1 MTECI
6 VESLLSRSFG
16 LRPFS
21 EKREIVEGGRPTPEL
36 QGLHTTSKR
45 SGKVFI
51 RSFQTSNYDKYKWLA
66 GFSKLNKL
74 ICWPCLLFN
83 STDKTVWCKKGYD
96 DLANLCNAVNRHEKT
111 KTRLSSCLMNASFGR
126 TRIDM
131 QLDEQARQHIS
142 AHNLMVHKNREVL
155 RRFIDVVCF
164 LGKQEL
170 SFRGRVELE
179 ESANRGNYVELI
191 KLLSAYD
198 PTLEQ
203 HLHTATV
210 FSGLSNRIQND
221 LIVAVKDVMLE
232 AIKDEVMRSPF
243 VAISLDETS
252 DVKTLSQLTTIV
264 RYVNPDGK
272 AVERFLG
279 FTDVSEDRTAA
290 RLKQEVGK
298 TLNEYGCGG
307 KLIAQTYDGASVMS
321 GELSAVS
328 STKECRIFFK
338 TVTGLSSFFHASSKR
353 TYLLD
358 TVVGRRIPTGTA
370 VRWHYQSRLIHAVL
384 ETRAKL
390 LEVFEYI
397 IENDDEFDEI
407 FGLTD
412 VLYNIIQSKQF
423 DIVFCVTKVRETKD
437 KIQEQRTKFVDYWNF
452 TSSIVKVALKRGQ
465 SEEDVKASFREMF
478 FCAVD
483 TIVVQIDSRFE
494 SLNSRAFVS
503 LLDYSK
509 HELYSRNF
517 PERELQS
524 LQDSYGTFFNLQ
536 ALKSELIVV
545 YASAELKSKPVFDMI
560 SKIIELDLKACFPE
574 VYRLCQLILTMPS
587 TSSSAERSIIFGSQ
601 AYQNVSSQYTR
612 ARATF
617 CIGYNFNRKGDVGK
631 FAGEATIL

>member
-66 GFSKLNKL
+66 GSSKLNKL
-74 ICWPCLLFN
+74 FCWPCLLFN
-83 STDKTVWCKKGYD
+83 STDKTVLCKKGYD

-111 KTRLSSCLMNASFGR
+111 KTHLSSCLMNASFGR

-131 QLDEQARQHIS
+131 QLDEQDRQHIS
-142 AHNLMVHKNREVL
+142 AHNLVVHKNREVL

-179 ESANRGNYVELI
+179 ESASRGNYVELI

-221 LIVAVKDVMLE
+221 LIIAVKDVMLK

-243 VAISLDETS
+243 APISLDETS

-272 AVERFLG
+272 AMERFLG

-290 RLKQEVGK
+290 RMKQEVGK
-298 TLNEYGCGG
+298 TLNEYGCGE

-321 GELSAVS
+321 GELSGLQTRVREDYPHALFIHCCGHALNLVLVQAVS

-338 TVTGLSSFFHASSKR
+338 TATGLSSFFHASSKR

-397 IENDDEFDEI
+397 IENDDEFDGTMLNEVRGYRQVLADFQFVFCLKIFSEI

-437 KIQEQRTKFVDYWNF
+437 KIQEQRTKCVDYWNF

-465 SEEDVKASFREMF
+465 SEEDVKASFRQMF
-478 FCAVD
+478 FCVVD
-483 TIVVQIDSRFE
+483 TVVVQIDSRFE

-503 LLDYSK
+503 LLDHSK

-536 ALKSELIVV
+536 ALK
-545 YASAELKSKPVFDMI
+545 K
-560 SKIIELDLKACFPE
+560 
-574 VYRLCQLILTMPS
+574 
-587 TSSSAERSIIFGSQ
+587 
-601 AYQNVSSQYTR
+601 
-612 ARATF
+612 
-617 CIGYNFNRKGDVGK
+617 
-631 FAGEATIL
+631 

>member
-1 MTECI
+1 
-6 VESLLSRSFG
+6 
-16 LRPFS
+16 
-21 EKREIVEGGRPTPEL
+21 
-36 QGLHTTSKR
+36 
-45 SGKVFI
+45 
-51 RSFQTSNYDKYKWLA
+51 
-66 GFSKLNKL
+66 
-74 ICWPCLLFN
+74 
-83 STDKTVWCKKGYD
+83 
-96 DLANLCNAVNRHEKT
+96 
-111 KTRLSSCLMNASFGR
+111 
-126 TRIDM
+126 
-131 QLDEQARQHIS
+131 
-142 AHNLMVHKNREVL
+142 
-155 RRFIDVVCF
+155 
-164 LGKQEL
+164 
-170 SFRGRVELE
+170 
-179 ESANRGNYVELI
+179 
-191 KLLSAYD
+191 
-198 PTLEQ
+198 
-203 HLHTATV
+203 
-210 FSGLSNRIQND
+210 
-221 LIVAVKDVMLE
+221 MLK

-264 RYVNPDGK
+264 RYVNPVGK

-279 FTDVSEDRTAA
+279 FTDVSADRTAA

-298 TLNEYGCGG
+298 TLNEYGCGE

-321 GELSAVS
+321 GELS
-328 STKECRIFFK
+328 
-338 TVTGLSSFFHASSKR
+338 GLQTRR

-465 SEEDVKASFREMF
+465 SEEDVKASFRQMF
-478 FCAVD
+478 FCVVD

-503 LLDYSK
+503 LLDHSK

-536 ALKSELIVV
+536 ALKV
-545 YASAELKSKPVFDMI
+545 
-560 SKIIELDLKACFPE
+560 
-574 VYRLCQLILTMPS
+574 
-587 TSSSAERSIIFGSQ
+587 
-601 AYQNVSSQYTR
+601 N
-612 ARATF
+612 
-617 CIGYNFNRKGDVGK
+617 
-631 FAGEATIL
+631 

>member
-1 MTECI
+1 MHCGITIIPLIWIET
-6 VESLLSRSFG
+6 
-16 LRPFS
+16 FS

-66 GFSKLNKL
+66 GSSKLNKL
-74 ICWPCLLFN
+74 FCWPCLLFN

-111 KTRLSSCLMNASFGR
+111 KTHLSSCLMNASFG
-126 TRIDM
+126 
-131 QLDEQARQHIS
+131 Q
-142 AHNLMVHKNREVL
+142 V
-155 RRFIDVVCF
+155 
-164 LGKQEL
+164 G
-170 SFRGRVELE
+170 ELE

-221 LIVAVKDVMLE
+221 LIVAVKDVMLK

-264 RYVNPDGK
+264 RYVNSDGK

-298 TLNEYGCGG
+298 TLNEYGCGE

-321 GELSAVS
+321 GELSGLQTRVREDYPHALFIHCCGHALNLILVQAVS

-338 TVTGLSSFFHASSKR
+338 TVTCLSSFFHASSKR

-452 TSSIVKVALKRGQ
+452 TSSVVKVALKRGQ
-465 SEEDVKASFREMF
+465 SEEDV
-478 FCAVD
+478 
-483 TIVVQIDSRFE
+483 
-494 SLNSRAFVS
+494 
-503 LLDYSK
+503 
-509 HELYSRNF
+509 
-517 PERELQS
+517 
-524 LQDSYGTFFNLQ
+524 
-536 ALKSELIVV
+536 
-545 YASAELKSKPVFDMI
+545 
-560 SKIIELDLKACFPE
+560 
-574 VYRLCQLILTMPS
+574 
-587 TSSSAERSIIFGSQ
+587 
-601 AYQNVSSQYTR
+601 
-612 ARATF
+612 
-617 CIGYNFNRKGDVGK
+617 
-631 FAGEATIL
+631 

>member
-66 GFSKLNKL
+66 GSSKLNKL
-74 ICWPCLLFN
+74 FCWPCLLFN

-111 KTRLSSCLMNASFGR
+111 KTHLSSCLMNASFGR

-142 AHNLMVHKNREVL
+142 AHKNIEVL
-155 RRFIDVVCF
+155 CRFIDVVCF

-203 HLHTATV
+203 HLHTTTV

-221 LIVAVKDVMLE
+221 LIVAVKDVMLK

-243 VAISLDETS
+243 VAISLDEIS

-264 RYVNPDGK
+264 GYVNPVGK

-298 TLNEYGCGG
+298 TLNEYGCGE

-321 GELSAVS
+321 GELS
-328 STKECRIFFK
+328 
-338 TVTGLSSFFHASSKR
+338 GLQTRLSRQLKSVVYFLKPSLVFHPFFHASSKR

-397 IENDDEFDEI
+397 IENDDEFDGTTLNEARGYRQVLADFQFVFCLKIFSEI

-465 SEEDVKASFREMF
+465 SEEDTTL
-478 FCAVD
+478 
-483 TIVVQIDSRFE
+483 TIKTPT
-494 SLNSRAFVS
+494 S
-503 LLDYSK
+503 LLP
-509 HELYSRNF
+509 LR
-517 PERELQS
+517 R
-524 LQDSYGTFFNLQ
+524 
-536 ALKSELIVV
+536 
-545 YASAELKSKPVFDMI
+545 
-560 SKIIELDLKACFPE
+560 KIMDDHRF
-574 VYRLCQLILTMPS
+574 
-587 TSSSAERSIIFGSQ
+587 
-601 AYQNVSSQYTR
+601 
-612 ARATF
+612 
-617 CIGYNFNRKGDVGK
+617 
-631 FAGEATIL
+631 

>member
-36 QGLHTTSKR
+36 QGLHTTCKR
-45 SGKVFI
+45 S
-51 RSFQTSNYDKYKWLA
+51 
-66 GFSKLNKL
+66 
-74 ICWPCLLFN
+74 
-83 STDKTVWCKKGYD
+83 DKTVWCKKGYD

-111 KTRLSSCLMNASFGR
+111 KTHLSSCLMNASFGR

-221 LIVAVKDVMLE
+221 LIVAVKDVMLK

-279 FTDVSEDRTAA
+279 FTDLSEDRTAA

-298 TLNEYGCGG
+298 TLNEYGCGE

-321 GELSAVS
+321 GELS
-328 STKECRIFFK
+328 
-338 TVTGLSSFFHASSKR
+338 GLQTRLSRQLKSVVYFLKPSLVFHPFFHASSKR

-397 IENDDEFDEI
+397 IENDDEFDGTTLNEARGYRQALADFQFVFCLKIFSEI

-465 SEEDVKASFREMF
+465 SEEDVKASFRQMF
-478 FCAVD
+478 FCVVD

-494 SLNSRAFVS
+494 SLNSRAFLS
-503 LLDYSK
+503 LLDHSK
-509 HELYSRNF
+509 HEL
-517 PERELQS
+517 
-524 LQDSYGTFFNLQ
+524 
-536 ALKSELIVV
+536 
-545 YASAELKSKPVFDMI
+545 
-560 SKIIELDLKACFPE
+560 
-574 VYRLCQLILTMPS
+574 
-587 TSSSAERSIIFGSQ
+587 
-601 AYQNVSSQYTR
+601 
-612 ARATF
+612 
-617 CIGYNFNRKGDVGK
+617 
-631 FAGEATIL
+631 

>member
-51 RSFQTSNYDKYKWLA
+51 RSFQTSNYK
-66 GFSKLNKL
+66 
-74 ICWPCLLFN
+74 
-83 STDKTVWCKKGYD
+83 
-96 DLANLCNAVNRHEKT
+96 
-111 KTRLSSCLMNASFGR
+111 
-126 TRIDM
+126 
-131 QLDEQARQHIS
+131 
-142 AHNLMVHKNREVL
+142 
-155 RRFIDVVCF
+155 
-164 LGKQEL
+164 
-170 SFRGRVELE
+170 GRVELE

-221 LIVAVKDVMLE
+221 LIVAVKDVMLK
-232 AIKDEVMRSPF
+232 AIQDEVMRSPF

-272 AVERFLG
+272 AVKRFLG

-298 TLNEYGCGG
+298 TLNEYGCGE

-321 GELSAVS
+321 GELS
-328 STKECRIFFK
+328 
-338 TVTGLSSFFHASSKR
+338 GLQTRLSRQLKSVVYFLKPSLVFHPFFHASSKR

-397 IENDDEFDEI
+397 IENDDEFDGTTLNEARGYRQVLADFQFVFCLKIFSEI
-407 FGLTD
+407 LGLTD

-452 TSSIVKVALKRGQ
+452 TSSIVKIALKHGQ
-465 SEEDVKASFREMF
+465 SEEDVKASFRQMF
-478 FCAVD
+478 FCVVD

-503 LLDYSK
+503 LLDHSK

-536 ALKSELIVV
+536 ALKRELIVV
-545 YASAELKSKPVFDMI
+545 YASAELKRCTD
-560 SKIIELDLKACFPE
+560 C
-574 VYRLCQLILTMPS
+574 
-587 TSSSAERSIIFGSQ
+587 
-601 AYQNVSSQYTR
+601 VSSFLLCQYTR

-617 CIGYNFNRKGDVGK
+617 CIGYNFNREGDVDK

>member
-36 QGLHTTSKR
+36 QGLHTTSKG

-66 GFSKLNKL
+66 GSSKLNKL
-74 ICWPCLLFN
+74 FCWPCLLFN

-111 KTRLSSCLMNASFGR
+111 KTHLSSCLMNASFGR

-221 LIVAVKDVMLE
+221 LIVAVKDVMLK

-290 RLKQEVGK
+290 RLKQEV
-298 TLNEYGCGG
+298 
-307 KLIAQTYDGASVMS
+307 
-321 GELSAVS
+321 AVS

-465 SEEDVKASFREMF
+465 SEEDVKASFRQMF
-478 FCAVD
+478 FCVVD

-503 LLDYSK
+503 LLEHSK
-509 HELYSRNF
+509 HEVYSRNF

-587 TSSSAERSIIFGSQ
+587 TSSSAERSFSALKRIKTYLRSTQGQERLS
-601 AYQNVSSQYTR
+601 AL
-612 ARATF
+612 
-617 CIGYNFNRKGDVGK
+617 
-631 FAGEATIL
+631 ATISIEKEMLVSLQGKPRFYEDVIKEFCAKERRMEFTFK

>member
-1 MTECI
+1 MHCGITVIPLIWIET
-6 VESLLSRSFG
+6 
-16 LRPFS
+16 FS

-66 GFSKLNKL
+66 GSSKLNKL
-74 ICWPCLLFN
+74 FCWPCLLFN

-111 KTRLSSCLMNASFGR
+111 KTHLSSCLMNASFGR

-221 LIVAVKDVMLE
+221 LIVAVKDVMLK

-298 TLNEYGCGG
+298 TLNEYGCG
-307 KLIAQTYDGASVMS
+307 
-321 GELSAVS
+321 
-328 STKECRIFFK
+328 
-338 TVTGLSSFFHASSKR
+338 
-353 TYLLD
+353 
-358 TVVGRRIPTGTA
+358 
-370 VRWHYQSRLIHAVL
+370 
-384 ETRAKL
+384 
-390 LEVFEYI
+390 
-397 IENDDEFDEI
+397 EN
-407 FGLTD
+407 
-412 VLYNIIQSKQF
+412 
-423 DIVFCVTKVRETKD
+423 
-437 KIQEQRTKFVDYWNF
+437 
-452 TSSIVKVALKRGQ
+452 
-465 SEEDVKASFREMF
+465 
-478 FCAVD
+478 
-483 TIVVQIDSRFE
+483 
-494 SLNSRAFVS
+494 
-503 LLDYSK
+503 
-509 HELYSRNF
+509 
-517 PERELQS
+517 
-524 LQDSYGTFFNLQ
+524 
-536 ALKSELIVV
+536 
-545 YASAELKSKPVFDMI
+545 
-560 SKIIELDLKACFPE
+560 
-574 VYRLCQLILTMPS
+574 
-587 TSSSAERSIIFGSQ
+587 
-601 AYQNVSSQYTR
+601 
-612 ARATF
+612 
-617 CIGYNFNRKGDVGK
+617 
-631 FAGEATIL
+631 